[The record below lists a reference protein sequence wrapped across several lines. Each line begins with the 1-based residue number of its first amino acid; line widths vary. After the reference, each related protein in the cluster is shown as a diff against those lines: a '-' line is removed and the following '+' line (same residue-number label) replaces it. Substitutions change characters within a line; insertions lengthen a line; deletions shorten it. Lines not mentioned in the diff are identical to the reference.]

1 MEDKVIED
9 VLKELAETVYSE
21 LGVGYSERVY
31 HNAMEVL
38 LRENNFKYET
48 ERIVPVSFK
57 NHIIGN
63 VRADI
68 VVENEIIL
76 ELKAVS
82 TINELMVHQLKT
94 YIKHT
99 GIKKGILINFTQ
111 SNDEQKLVLQ
121 YKFLST

>member
-1 MEDKVIED
+1 MEDTIKQ
-9 VLKELAETVYSE
+9 LAEIVYTE

-38 LRENNFKYET
+38 LRENGFKYET
-48 ERIVPVSFK
+48 ERIVPILFK
-57 NHIIGN
+57 EHVIGN

-82 TINELMVHQLKT
+82 VLNTMMSHQLKT
-94 YIKHT
+94 YLKHT
-99 GIKKGILINFTQ
+99 GLKKGILINFTQ
-111 SNDEQKLVLQ
+111 SNDDNKLVLQ
-121 YKFLST
+121 HEFISHTTTSI